1 MHYRLMAQLMKLVLL
16 LFMLEPP
23 LDDDEQ
29 DTMVT
34 MTSSPR
40 SCSPLT
46 ETNELR
52 IGDLYCATRDVRLV
66 SSIRNLS

>member
-1 MHYRLMAQLMKLVLL
+1 MHYRLMAQLKKLVLL
-16 LFMLEPP
+16 WLMLEPP

-34 MTSSPR
+34 SPR

-46 ETNELR
+46 ETYELR
-52 IGDLYCATRDVRLV
+52 IGDLYGATRNVRLV
-66 SSIRNLS
+66 SFTRNLT